1 MKKIFFCL
9 LALTLLLPGLAFAA
23 GTVTFED
30 LYPGYETNAIL
41 PPAGYDGFNWS
52 PDFGVITKKFHPDS
66 GYDLG
71 CIGYMTGYTR
81 YANDVWFEGIG
92 GEDFVFIGA
101 FITAAW
107 DETEDV
113 IVKGY
118 LNGSLIHQVTITTHN
133 DQPYYFT
140 FNWGRVDKVAFEP
153 QGWHIAIDNIDHC
166 NPVPLPGTLL
176 LLGSGILGL
185 VGLRFRK
192 S

>member
-1 MKKIFFCL
+1 MKKVFLCL
-9 LALTLLLPGLAFAA
+9 LLVSLLVPGAALAA

-30 LYPGYETNAIL
+30 LYPGYEIYDY
-41 PPAGYDGFNWS
+41 PVPAGYGGFNWS
-52 PDFGVITKKFHPDS
+52 ESFGWITKEYHPGS

-71 CIGYMTGYTR
+71 CIGKVAGFTA
-81 YANDVWFEGIG
+81 YANPVWFEGIG

-107 DETEDV
+107 DDTEDV

-118 LNGSLIHQVTITTHN
+118 LNGSLIHEVTITTYN
-133 DQPYYFT
+133 DAPYYFN

-153 QGWHIAIDNIDHC
+153 QGAHIAIDNINHC

-176 LLGSGILGL
+176 LLGSSLLGL
-185 VGLRFRK
+185 VGLRLRK
-192 S
+192 A

>member
-1 MKKIFFCL
+1 MKKIFLCL
-9 LALTLLLPGLAFAA
+9 LALTLLPGLAFAA

-30 LYPGYETNAIL
+30 LYTDTYFYPI
-41 PPAGYDGFNWS
+41 PQGYDGFNWS
-52 PDFGVITKKFHPDS
+52 EYFGVINKNYHPGS
-66 GYDLG
+66 GYDKG
-71 CIGYMTGYTR
+71 CIGNIAGFTA
-81 YANDVWFEGIG
+81 YAAEVWFEGIG
-92 GEDFVFIGA
+92 GKDFVFIGA

-133 DQPYYFT
+133 DQPYYFN
-140 FNWGRVDKVAFEP
+140 FNWGRVDKVAFAP

-166 NPVPLPGTLL
+166 TPVPLPGTLL

-192 S
+192 A